1 MGQATLIN
9 LLLRNYLHYNLY
21 DQALLFV
28 EYSSDFPATVSNNQF
43 VRHLYY
49 RGLIQAMQLE
59 YTDAHQKLVQA
70 LRKAPQGKQANGFRL
85 TVQRLAVVVQLL
97 MAEVPE
103 RSVFNHPDLR
113 NALKPYLML
122 TQAVRQ
128 GEIGAFQNT
137 LEQFRGEFSRDR
149 TLSLVLRLRHSVIKT
164 GLRNI
169 SLSYSKISFAD
180 VAQKLNLDS
189 AEDAEHVCA
198 KAIMDGVIDAALD
211 HDQGFLR
218 SRETGNSYSTTQPE
232 QAFNARIEFC
242 LEVRNDAVKGMRY
255 PPNEHKEKLDKVKED
270 AKSREEDMN
279 DMKENGVEDDSED
292 EEMALL
298 LLMCVVCSKLNC

>member
-28 EYSSDFPATVSNNQF
+28 EYSCDFPATVSNNQF

-59 YTDAHQKLVQA
+59 YTDAHQKLIQA
-70 LRKAPQGKQANGFRL
+70 LRKAPRDKQANGFRL
-85 TVQRLAVVVQLL
+85 TVQRLAIVVQLL

-103 RSVFNHPDLR
+103 RSVFNHPDLGI
-113 NALKPYLML
+113 ALKPYLML

-128 GEIGAFQNT
+128 GEIDAFLNI
-137 LEQFRGEFSRDR
+137 LEKHRHEFSRDR

-169 SLSYSKISFAD
+169 SLSYSKISFSD
-180 VAQKLNLDS
+180 VAHKLNLDS
-189 AEDAEHVCA
+189 AKDAEQVCA
-198 KAIMDGVIDAALD
+198 KAILDGVIDAALD

-218 SRETGNSYSTTQPE
+218 SRETGNSYGTSQPE

-242 LEVRNDAVKGMRY
+242 LEVRNDAIKGMRY
-255 PPNEHKEKLDKVKED
+255 PPNEYKEKLDKVKED

-292 EEMALL
+292 EDMDAP
-298 LLMCVVCSKLNC
+298 